1 MVPSLKEGSE
11 TDKPSAYRDKRFYF
25 SRWPRQGVGCVR
37 PMLYKEKGNVTRL
50 ISVELLLAF
59 CKEGENNMVP
69 AVDTSVLIRKPPLE
83 QNQTHAGI
91 E

>member
-25 SRWPRQGVGCVR
+25 SRWPLQGVGCVR
-37 PMLYKEKGNVTRL
+37 PVLYKEKGNVTRL

-59 CKEGENNMVP
+59 HKEGENNMVP
-69 AVDTSVLIRKPPLE
+69 AVDTSVLIRKSPLE
-83 QNQTHAGI
+83 QNQTQSGLK
-91 E
+91 

>member
-1 MVPSLKEGSE
+1 M
-11 TDKPSAYRDKRFYF
+11 
-25 SRWPRQGVGCVR
+25 R

-59 CKEGENNMVP
+59 RKEGENNMVP